1 MGAGGKGGWGKEVGG
16 DVDREETQK
25 ERSENSSFSLR
36 AAVEGRR
43 KRQGS

>member
-25 ERSENSSFSLR
+25 ERSENSSSLR